1 MTVLDWLDER
11 VDLRGVRHFVA
22 EKGVPL
28 HAQKAWYYLGGM
40 TLFLFGVQ
48 IFTGILLL
56 LYYRPSAAEAYE
68 SVQFIVSEV
77 EFGWLIRNLH
87 SWSANLLIGLA
98 FAHFFSVF
106 FLKSYRKPRELTWV
120 SGVLLLFLMLGFGF
134 SGYLLPWNEL
144 AFFATKVGT
153 GIAGA
158 VPLVG
163 PFALRLLRGGDDVTG
178 ATLSRFYGLHVAVLP
193 AITTALVAVHL
204 LLVQRQGMSVPIGV
218 ERRLRP
224 RERLPQM
231 PFFPNYILRDVLAWY
246 VVIAVLAALAAFYP
260 WELGTKADPFA
271 PVPAGIRPEWYFL
284 ATFHTLK
291 LIPSHVLG
299 IEGEHLGVVGFGM
312 VAIVLVLIPFLDRR
326 ASRGESSRLFTLLAA
341 LGLLYLV
348 SFTIIG
354 HFAK

>member
-1 MTVLDWLDER
+1 
-11 VDLRGVRHFVA
+11 
-22 EKGVPL
+22 
-28 HAQKAWYYLGGM
+28 
-40 TLFLFGVQ
+40 
-48 IFTGILLL
+48 L

-68 SVQFIVSEV
+68 SVQFIVTEV
-77 EFGWLIRNLH
+77 QFGWLIRNLH

-120 SGVLLLFLMLGFGF
+120 SGMLLLFLMLAFGF

-158 VPLVG
+158 VPVVG
-163 PFALRLLRGGDDVTG
+163 TFTLRLLRGGDDVTG

-204 LLVQRQGMSVPIGV
+204 LFVQRQGMSVPIGV
-218 ERRLRP
+218 ERKLKP
-224 RERLPQM
+224 GEPLPQM

-271 PVPAGIRPEWYFL
+271 PVPAGICPEWYFL
-284 ATFHTLK
+284 AMFHTLK
-291 LIPSHVLG
+291 LVPSHVLG
-299 IEGEHLGVVGFGM
+299 IEGEHLGVVAFGLAAM
-312 VAIVLVLIPFLDRR
+312 FLVLVPFLDRR
-326 ASRGESSRLFTLLAA
+326 ASRGEPSRLFTLVAA

-354 HFAK
+354 HYAK